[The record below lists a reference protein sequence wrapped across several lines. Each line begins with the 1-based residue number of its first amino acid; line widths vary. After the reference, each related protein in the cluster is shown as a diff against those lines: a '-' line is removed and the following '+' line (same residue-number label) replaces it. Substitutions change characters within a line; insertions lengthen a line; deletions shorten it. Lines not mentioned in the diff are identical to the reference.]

1 MKLLMLR
8 VFMDTANG
16 GYYSPLHE
24 DGCASILPM
33 PETEKLRYVPSFL
46 NPDNVIDP
54 CGYGCLSRYYVKECF
69 KNIQKAIHN
78 DPRPDLGF
86 YTGHYSPKGR
96 IPKSPH
102 KKLDEGDIIL
112 FMAGLAE
119 YPDNLWE
126 KKPSL
131 RDIQKSLS
139 KLKKRG
145 KAGIYVVSGLIVERI
160 VDVKL
165 SSWSKVLKKYPVL
178 RFSPH
183 YYRLKDH
190 TIAVLGRGFN
200 INPPLKIYCFKQGIT
215 RTFIELI
222 GRENAI
228 KIMKNNFRKSGI
240 IEIPYRRIRDIVYLV

>member
-1 MKLLMLR
+1 
-8 VFMDTANG
+8 MDTANG

-24 DGCASILPM
+24 DGCASLLPI
-33 PETEKLRYVPSFL
+33 PETTDLRYVPSFL
-46 NPDNVIDP
+46 NPDNIVDP
-54 CGYGCLSRYYVKECF
+54 CGYGYLSRYYAKECF
-69 KNIQKAIHN
+69 KDKQKVIHN

-96 IPKSPH
+96 IPKSPQ
-102 KKLDEGDIIL
+102 KRLGEGDIIL

-160 VDVKL
+160 IDVKL

-215 RTFIELI
+215 RIFIELI

-240 IEIPYRRIRDIVYLV
+240 IEISYRRIRDIIYSI